1 MTLAEAAVRHG
12 DPQPPE
18 PPLRTAQT
26 RIGLIVALS
35 MAVGLLLA
43 VVLVAAPFMP
53 AKEHALTGVV
63 LLGFALGWA
72 LLAVLSVRFSD
83 QPQRWAAAPAVF
95 MGLAGLA
102 ALSGSAAADAVFRW
116 VWPPV
121 LLGLVVWMLVRVRRQ
136 LPGCGTRWLLYPVL
150 AVLLVAAVGGGYE
163 TVRESLDARAYPMPG
178 QLIDVG
184 GHRLHLHCTGSGSPT
199 VVLEPGGGAASSDLG
214 WIAPAV
220 ARETRVCVYDRAGRG
235 WSDAAVGPQDGAH
248 IAADLHTLLDRAH
261 VPGPYVVAG
270 HSFGGLYVL
279 SFAAQ
284 FPNDVAG
291 MVLLDSTA
299 PKPGP
304 APPARTGSD
313 DAFSRVAAL
322 LPAVAHVG
330 VGRLIAQFSYGSLPP
345 RSRDEARANTST
357 ARHLAS
363 FIEEYVVA
371 STSIHQASSLTNLNG
386 KPLLVLTA
394 DTGHDATWQSAQ
406 DHMATL
412 STNSLHRVAKATTH
426 ESLLD
431 DRADSAIASQAIHD
445 VVSAVRTSHRL
456 PPQ

>member
-1 MTLAEAAVRHG
+1 
-12 DPQPPE
+12 
-18 PPLRTAQT
+18 
-26 RIGLIVALS
+26 
-35 MAVGLLLA
+35 MAVGLLVA
-43 VVLVAAPFMP
+43 VALVAAPFTP
-53 AKEHALTGVV
+53 AKEHVLTGVV
-63 LLGFALGWA
+63 LLAFALGWA

-95 MGLAGLA
+95 MGLASLA
-102 ALSGSAAADAVFRW
+102 ALNGSAAVDAVFRW

-121 LLGLVVWMLVRVRRQ
+121 LLGLVVWMLLRVRRQ
-136 LPGCGTRWLLYPVL
+136 LPSRAARWLVYPVL

-163 TVRESLDARAYPMPG
+163 TVRESLDARTYPMPG

-220 ARETRVCVYDRAGRG
+220 ARDTRVCVYDRAGRG

-248 IAADLHTLLDRAH
+248 IAADLHTLLARAD
-261 VPGPYVVAG
+261 VPGPYVLAG
-270 HSFGGLYVL
+270 HSFGGLYIL

-299 PKPGP
+299 AKPGP
-304 APPARTGSD
+304 APPPQTASD
-313 DAFSRVAAL
+313 DAFGRVAAL
-322 LPAVAHVG
+322 LPAVAHLG
-330 VGRLIAQFSYGSLPP
+330 VGRLIAQTSYGSLPP
-345 RSRDEARANTST
+345 RSRDEARANAST

-386 KPLLVLTA
+386 KPLIVLTA
-394 DTGHDATWQSAQ
+394 DTGQEATWQAAQ
-406 DHMATL
+406 NHMATL

-431 DRADSAIASQAIHD
+431 DKADSTAASQAIHD
-445 VVSAVRTSHRL
+445 VVTALRTSHRL

>member
-1 MTLAEAAVRHG
+1 
-12 DPQPPE
+12 
-18 PPLRTAQT
+18 
-26 RIGLIVALS
+26 
-35 MAVGLLLA
+35 
-43 VVLVAAPFMP
+43 
-53 AKEHALTGVV
+53 
-63 LLGFALGWA
+63 
-72 LLAVLSVRFSD
+72 
-83 QPQRWAAAPAVF
+83 
-95 MGLAGLA
+95 
-102 ALSGSAAADAVFRW
+102 
-116 VWPPV
+116 
-121 LLGLVVWMLVRVRRQ
+121 
-136 LPGCGTRWLLYPVL
+136 
-150 AVLLVAAVGGGYE
+150 
-163 TVRESLDARAYPMPG
+163 
-178 QLIDVG
+178 
-184 GHRLHLHCTGSGSPT
+184 
-199 VVLEPGGGAASSDLG
+199 
-214 WIAPAV
+214 
-220 ARETRVCVYDRAGRG
+220 
-235 WSDAAVGPQDGAH
+235 
-248 IAADLHTLLDRAH
+248 
-261 VPGPYVVAG
+261 
-270 HSFGGLYVL
+270 
-279 SFAAQ
+279 
-284 FPNDVAG
+284 

-304 APPARTGSD
+304 ALPTNTDSKSVVG
-313 DAFSRVAAL
+313 RVSAL